1 MSITLLNWQ
10 GYSAKYSRFRLLD
23 LISKIIILWSNIK
36 EYLINQWIYL
46 EFYSGF
52 SSVDTIL
59 SFEGFRV
66 YDLMRWMTTV
76 TRRISA
82 DNLPY
87 EKVGKNEP
95 VCIADEVPFDI
106 PESWE
111 WVRLSKIVYNRGQM
125 APTADFCYIDIGSID
140 NKNQK
145 LSDEENIITADKA
158 PSRARK
164 IVAVGDILYST
175 VRPYLHNMC
184 IVDRSFSHQP
194 IASTGFAA
202 LTCHT
207 GFYNEFLFYYLM
219 SPDFDAYANDTDNA
233 KGVAYPAIN
242 DNKLYQALIPVPPE
256 AEQKRIVEK
265 IREVLPY
272 VDTYRTAYS
281 EAESLNNVFP
291 DRLKKSIL
299 QEAVQGKLVPQDP
312 ADEPASVLLE
322 RIRDEKEKLIKAG
335 KIKRDKHESV
345 IFRRDNSHYEKRG
358 SEEVCIDE
366 ELPFDIPENW
376 SWCRLSELCIK
387 IGAGSTPTGG
397 KAVYVSEG
405 IKFIR
410 SQNVYNDGLRLNDV
424 AYITEE
430 TNSKK
435 LGSIVQAKDI
445 LLNITGGSIGRC
457 AIVPDDFDIANVN
470 QHVMIIRL
478 VDPVIRQWIHAILI
492 SEYIQNLIMDV
503 QVGVSREGLSAT
515 KLMNFLI
522 PIPPI
527 REQKRILEF
536 YVNISN
542 RLSGL

>member
-1 MSITLLNWQ
+1 MYPT
-10 GYSAKYSRFRLLD
+10 
-23 LISKIIILWSNIK
+23 
-36 EYLINQWIYL
+36 
-46 EFYSGF
+46 
-52 SSVDTIL
+52 
-59 SFEGFRV
+59 
-66 YDLMRWMTTV
+66 
-76 TRRISA
+76 

-125 APTADFCYIDIGSID
+125 TPANDFCYIDIGSID

-164 IVAVGDILYST
+164 IVDIGDILYST

-184 IVDRSFSHQP
+184 IVDRFFSHQP

-256 AEQKRIVEK
+256 TEQKRIVEK
-265 IREVLPY
+265 IKEVLPY

-281 EAESLNNVFP
+281 EAESLNNAFP

-312 ADEPASVLLE
+312 DDEPASLLLE
-322 RIRDEKEKLIKAG
+322 RIRAEKQKLIAEG

-345 IFRRDNSHYEKRG
+345 IFRRDNSHYEKLDRI
-358 SEEVCIDE
+358 ERCIDDE
-366 ELPFDIPENW
+366 IPFDIPD
-376 SWCRLSELCIK
+376 SWAYCRLGTILHKLTDGTHSRPK
-387 IGAGSTPTGG
+387 
-397 KAVYVSEG
+397 YVDSG
-405 IKFIR
+405 IPFISVKDVSSGTLDFSNCKF
-410 SQNVYNDGLRLNDV
+410 
-424 AYITEE
+424 ITEE
-430 TNSKK
+430 EHNELYKRCNPEY
-435 LGSIVQAKDI
+435 GDI
-445 LLNITGGSIGRC
+445 LLTKVGTTGI
-457 AIVPDDFDIANVN
+457 
-470 QHVMIIRL
+470 
-478 VDPVIRQWIHAILI
+478 PVIVDTTDEFSVFVSVALLKFNQKLLHNEYLIHLINSPLVQRQAEENTRGVGNKNWVMRDISNTLI
-492 SEYIQNLIMDV
+492 
-503 QVGVSREGLSAT
+503 A
-515 KLMNFLI
+515 
-522 PIPPI
+522 IPPLAEQI
-527 REQKRILEF
+527 RIVEKLKTIF
-536 YVNISN
+536 AIYSN
-542 RLSGL
+542 L